1 MHYHGHRE
9 RLRKRLMDTP
19 EALADYELLEL
30 LLGYVLLRRDTKP
43 LAKDLLTKFGSIHG
57 VMTANHEEIVRV
69 NGAGP
74 AVATLWKLL
83 HETGARVAE
92 SPLRQRL
99 TLSSPEA
106 VAEMARKR
114 LGPLAHEEIWIAYLD
129 TQNRMLEW
137 EKASKGT
144 TSATMI
150 YPRDILERAL
160 QVKASGF
167 IMVHNHPGGS
177 PNPSGADIE
186 LTRRIQHAAQ
196 TLHIR
201 FVDHVVVTSESCYSL
216 MDDALLP

>member
-9 RLRKRLMDTP
+9 RLRKRLMETP

-43 LAKDLLTKFGSIHG
+43 LAKELLAKFGTIHG

-74 AVATLWKLL
+74 AVAALWKLL

-106 VAEMARKR
+106 VA
-114 LGPLAHEEIWIAYLD
+114 
-129 TQNRMLEW
+129 
-137 EKASKGT
+137 
-144 TSATMI
+144 
-150 YPRDILERAL
+150 
-160 QVKASGF
+160 
-167 IMVHNHPGGS
+167 
-177 PNPSGADIE
+177 
-186 LTRRIQHAAQ
+186 
-196 TLHIR
+196 
-201 FVDHVVVTSESCYSL
+201 
-216 MDDALLP
+216 